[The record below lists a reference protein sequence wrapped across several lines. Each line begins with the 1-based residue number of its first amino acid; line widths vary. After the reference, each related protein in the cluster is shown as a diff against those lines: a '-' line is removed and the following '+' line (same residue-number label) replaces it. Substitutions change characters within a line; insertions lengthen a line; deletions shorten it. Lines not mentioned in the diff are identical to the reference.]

1 MPLGDPCQKQACDIQ
16 RCLQGKWLLS
26 LEWRPLQRRS
36 VRPNAIVSML
46 SAAIQITNSVKHF
59 LLDAYHNDLWFNICQ
74 GLGVIA
80 NHYKEAL
87 CTEAFRAM
95 DKCCEKWAEKSGCC
109 AGFLKDQQLKKKT
122 AKSTTS
128 L

>member
-16 RCLQGKWLLS
+16 RCLQ
-26 LEWRPLQRRS
+26 
-36 VRPNAIVSML
+36 
-46 SAAIQITNSVKHF
+46 
-59 LLDAYHNDLWFNICQ
+59 
-74 GLGVIA
+74 A